1 MLEKYIPPYKHIRL
15 KSNNPKPTT
24 ALPSLTGISLG
35 AAFLMAN
42 SSIGPGF
49 LTQTS
54 FYTEQL
60 LTSFGFVILISIL
73 LDFGAQINIWRAITL
88 SGMRAQEIANRL
100 LPGLGHLLSLSV
112 VLGGFAFNIG
122 NIAGCGLALNI
133 LTGISF
139 AKGAMLSGII
149 AILIFWIDEIG
160 KMLDRLTKVLGIVKI
175 SLTLIIVYLANPPI
189 LSAVHHSFVPE
200 QISLLAIVTIVGGT
214 VGGYITFSGAHRLVD
229 AGMVGPTYIPFV
241 TKSAS
246 RGILIS
252 SFMRFILFLAVVG
265 VVSQGVHLDKN
276 NPAATVFET
285 AGGRWGLFIF
295 GIVLWSAAISS
306 VIGASYTSYSFIK
319 KLDIP
324 FLNHERFSI
333 SGFILISTCI
343 FIWIGKPKELLLFA
357 GLINGFILPFALAI
371 MLIAS
376 RRIPILKQYKY
387 PLWIEASGWLVVI
400 IMGSMSVYAL
410 VDTFLK

>member
-1 MLEKYIPPYKHIRL
+1 L

-88 SGMRAQEIANRL
+88 SGMRAQEIANQL

-133 LTGISF
+133 LTGLSF

-265 VVSQGVHLDKN
+265 VVSQGVHLDEN

-285 AGGRWGLFIF
+285 AGGRWGFFIF

-387 PLWIEASGWLVVI
+387 PLWIEAAGWLVVI

>member
-1 MLEKYIPPYKHIRL
+1 MKSTIP
-15 KSNNPKPTT
+15 KSTT
-24 ALPSLTGISLG
+24 KAPSLTGISLG

-88 SGMRAQEIANRL
+88 SGMRAQEIANQL
-100 LPGLGHLLSLSV
+100 LPGLGHLLSFAV

-122 NIAGCGLALNI
+122 NIAGCGLALNL

-175 SLTLIIVYLANPPI
+175 SLTLLIVYAANPPI
-189 LSAVHHSFVPE
+189 LEAVHHSFVPE
-200 QISLLAIVTIVGGT
+200 KISLLAIVTIVGGT

-229 AGMVGPTYIPFV
+229 AGMVGPAHIPFV

-276 NPAATVFET
+276 NPAATVFES
-285 AGGRWGLFIF
+285 AGGRWGLFVF

-324 FLNHERFSI
+324 YLHHERYAI
-333 SGFILISTCI
+333 SGFILISTCL

-376 RRIPILKQYKY
+376 RKIPVLKQYKY
-387 PLWIEASGWLVVI
+387 PLWIEAAGWLVVI
-400 IMGSMSVYAL
+400 LMGSMSVYAL
-410 VDTFLK
+410 IDTLLK

>member
-1 MLEKYIPPYKHIRL
+1 
-15 KSNNPKPTT
+15 
-24 ALPSLTGISLG
+24 
-35 AAFLMAN
+35 MAN

-54 FYTEQL
+54 VYTEQL
-60 LTSFGFVILISIL
+60 LTSFGFVILISVL

-88 SGMRAQEIANRL
+88 SGMRAQEIANQL
-100 LPGLGHLLSLSV
+100 LPGLGHLLSFSV
-112 VLGGFAFNIG
+112 ILGGFAFNIG
-122 NIAGCGLALNI
+122 NIAGCGLALNL
-133 LTGISF
+133 LTGLSF
-139 AKGAMLSGII
+139 AKGAMLSGVI

-160 KMLDRLTKVLGIVKI
+160 KMLDRLTKILGIVKI
-175 SLTLIIVYLANPPI
+175 SLTLLIVYAAHPPI

-229 AGMVGPTYIPFV
+229 AGMVGPDHIPFV
-241 TKSAS
+241 RKSAS

-285 AGGRWGLFIF
+285 AGGRWGLFVF

-319 KLDIP
+319 NQDIS
-324 FLNHERFSI
+324 FLKHERFAI
-333 SGFILISTCI
+333 SGFILISTSL
-343 FIWIGKPKELLLFA
+343 FIWIGKPKELLLYA

-387 PLWIEASGWLVVI
+387 PLWIEASGWIVVAL
-400 IMGSMSVYAL
+400 MGSMSVYAL
-410 VDTFLK
+410 IESFMK

>member
-1 MLEKYIPPYKHIRL
+1 L
-15 KSNNPKPTT
+15 KSNI
-24 ALPSLTGISLG
+24 PSKNNIGISLG

-60 LTSFGFVILISIL
+60 LTSFGFVIVISIL

-88 SGMRAQEIANRL
+88 SGMRAQEIANQL
-100 LPGLGHLLSLSV
+100 MPGLGSFLSVLV

-139 AKGAMLSGII
+139 AKGAIISGIV
-149 AILIFWIDEIG
+149 AIIIFWLQEVG
-160 KMLDRLTKVLGIVKI
+160 KMLDQLTKFLGIFKI
-175 SLTLIIVYLANPPI
+175 GLTLIIVYAAHPPI
-189 LSAVHHSFVPE
+189 LEAVHHSFVPE
-200 QISLLAIVTIVGGT
+200 KISWIAIVTIVGGT
-214 VGGYITFSGAHRLVD
+214 VGGYITFSGAHRLID
-229 AGMVGPTYIPFV
+229 AGITGPDQIGFV

-252 SFMRFILFLAVVG
+252 SIMRFILFLAAVG
-265 VVSQGVHLDKN
+265 VVSKGIKLDSN

-295 GIVLWSAAISS
+295 GMVLWSAAISS
-306 VIGASYTSYSFIK
+306 VVGASYTSYTFIK
-319 KLDIP
+319 HIQNKWIQK
-324 FLNHERFSI
+324 ERWMISI
-333 SGFILISTCI
+333 FIVLSTCI
-343 FIWIGKPKELLLFA
+343 FVTVGKPKDLLLMA
-357 GLINGFILPFALAI
+357 GLVNGFILPIALAV

-376 RRIPILKQYKY
+376 RKLTVLKQFKY
-387 PLWIEASGWLVVI
+387 PLWIETAGWMVVL
-400 IMGSMSVYAL
+400 IMGGMSVFAL
-410 VDTFLK
+410 IDKFA

>member
-1 MLEKYIPPYKHIRL
+1 M
-15 KSNNPKPTT
+15 KSNIPKAKAT
-24 ALPSLTGISLG
+24 LPSLTGISLG

-88 SGMRAQEIANRL
+88 SGMRAQEIANQL
-100 LPGLGHLLSLSV
+100 LPGLGHVLSFSV
-112 VLGGFAFNIG
+112 ILGGFAFNIG
-122 NIAGCGLALNI
+122 NIAGCGLALNL
-133 LTGISF
+133 LTGLSF
-139 AKGAMLSGII
+139 AKGAMLSGVI

-175 SLTLIIVYLANPPI
+175 SLTLLIVYAAHPPI

-229 AGMVGPTYIPFV
+229 AGMVGPEHIPFV

-285 AGGRWGLFIF
+285 AGGRWGLFVF

-319 KLDIP
+319 NLDIT
-324 FLNHERFSI
+324 FLKHERFAI
-333 SGFILISTCI
+333 SGFILISTCL
-343 FIWIGKPKELLLFA
+343 FIWIGKPKELLLYA

-387 PLWIEASGWLVVI
+387 PLWIEAAGWIVVAL
-400 IMGSMSVYAL
+400 MGSMSVYAL
-410 VDTFLK
+410 IDSFIK